1 MVERD
6 VARLGLLIDQHGMA
20 LRERAAL
27 AVLTGE
33 TNRQALVEQR
43 GESERLAGR
52 PIDAVPRHHGG
63 ATIVEKALDRLMNAE
78 AFGNRRYALGE
89 RPEFVGVHSRLA
101 APLVVGDVSG
111 RLHARPPAVQPIRLV
126 RDVALARLV
135 FRFQPLPPIAPRL
148 IDFALGDDALPD
160 QLL

>member
-1 MVERD
+1 VVERD

-27 AVLTGE
+27 AVLPGK
-33 TNRQALVEQR
+33 TNREALVEQR

-78 AFGNRRYALGE
+78 AFGNRRDALGQ
-89 RPEFVGVHSRLA
+89 RLQLLGVDRGLA
-101 APLVVGDVSG
+101 TPLVVGDV
-111 RLHARPPAVQPIRLV
+111 
-126 RDVALARLV
+126 
-135 FRFQPLPPIAPRL
+135 
-148 IDFALGDDALPD
+148 
-160 QLL
+160 